1 MFSAL
6 QDMRS
11 GIQEAGSCSHC
22 SPEYI
27 FSCTREAEQQQV
39 GRLTVTLQGGSGVG
53 LWLLGS
59 SGSSLGFL
67 RQMLQ
72 SAILVSGLSH
82 FWEGLAI
89 SEK

>member
-22 SPEYI
+22 FPESR

-39 GRLTVTLQGGSGVG
+39 GRLTVTVQGGSGVG
-53 LWLLGS
+53 LWLLEIPKNCLS
-59 SGSSLGFL
+59 FL

-72 SAILVSGLSH
+72 SAILVSSLSH

>member
-22 SPEYI
+22 FPESR

-39 GRLTVTLQGGSGVG
+39 GHLTVTVQGGSGVG

-59 SGSSLGFL
+59 
-67 RQMLQ
+67 
-72 SAILVSGLSH
+72 
-82 FWEGLAI
+82 
-89 SEK
+89 

>member
-22 SPEYI
+22 FPESR

-72 SAILVSGLSH
+72 SAILVSSLSH